1 MISIYQLL
9 FEAVFLFLSHAQ
21 VYSAL
26 NEHKEMSSEVPPAPD
41 TDKNA
46 VVEFHAAT
54 VAVKEKIGK
63 FAVTIWRHG
72 NLDPQVRVR

>member
-1 MISIYQLL
+1 M
-9 FEAVFLFLSHAQ
+9 Q
-21 VYSAL
+21 VYTAL
-26 NEHKEMSSEVPPAPD
+26 NEHKETSAVVPAAPD
-41 TDKNA
+41 TEKNA

-72 NLDPQVRVR
+72 NLEPQVRVR

>member
-1 MISIYQLL
+1 MFLL
-9 FEAVFLFLSHAQ
+9 FCHAQ

-26 NEHKEMSSEVPPAPD
+26 NEHKEMSSEVPPPPD

-72 NLDPQVRVR
+72 NLEPQVRVR

>member
-1 MISIYQLL
+1 M
-9 FEAVFLFLSHAQ
+9 
-21 VYSAL
+21 
-26 NEHKEMSSEVPPAPD
+26 NEHKESSSDVPKTPD

-72 NLDPQVRVR
+72 NLEPQVRVRYGVLIYQQQESKDID